1 MLISVTT
8 RLVVLSA
15 ALALVVV
22 HETSAYADKK
32 AKAAPAVRVGVV
44 PGIAVNLDAAKVD
57 ALSQDLAEA
66 LSSELE
72 VSAVGGLDVRRA
84 LPADGVAADCIAQPS
99 CVADVAKRLD
109 VQQLLFVV
117 MVDTGGSVQVD
128 TTWVDPATGHT
139 AARPAIDLATIGNAR
154 ARFAT
159 LAHELLPDAAVRAK
173 PSTGG
178 NSDLRTTDGKPR
190 HITTPAIITAGVAV
204 AGLGIAIGF
213 GLDTRSHYN
222 TCESTDCTQSSKDSI
237 RHTGVIAD
245 AGLLLAI
252 GGAIAASVLYSTSS
266 EEPHLIVAPTPGGVA
281 FATGWSF

>member
-1 MLISVTT
+1 M
-8 RLVVLSA
+8 
-15 ALALVVV
+15 
-22 HETSAYADKK
+22 
-32 AKAAPAVRVGVV
+32 P
-44 PGIAVNLDAAKVD
+44 AKVD

-72 VSAVGGLDVRRA
+72 VAAVGGLDVRRA

-99 CVADVAKRLD
+99 CVADVARRLD

-117 MVDTGGSVQVD
+117 MVDTGGSIQVD

-173 PSTGG
+173 PRTGG
-178 NSDLRTTDGKPR
+178 GTDFAGRPR
-190 HITTPAIITAGVAV
+190 ASRATSRRPRSSRAGVAIV
-204 AGLGIAIGF
+204 GFGVAIGF

-222 TCESTDCTQSSKDSI
+222 SCEAKACTDSSKDSI

-245 AGLLLAI
+245 ASLLLAI
-252 GGAIAASVLYSTSS
+252 GGAIAASIIYSTSS
-266 EEPHLIVAPTPGGVA
+266 EEPHLIVAPTPGGIA
-281 FATGWSF
+281 LATGWRF